1 MYAVNATD
9 GQLLVSAD
17 SGHTWARHR
26 PPGAVLDLVLNPDN
40 PDHTIAAGE
49 RELYVSRDGGKT
61 WRPSAAGRAG
71 LLTWTSGDALFVIDE
86 RSAVQRSTD
95 AGASW
100 QMIGEVGG

>member
-1 MYAVNATD
+1 MQPMGSCSSQLTAATR
-9 GQLLVSAD
+9 GP
-17 SGHTWARHR
+17 GIGRPARSSTSS
-26 PPGAVLDLVLNPDN
+26 LNPDN